1 MKRSY
6 ILAVCASAVLAMA
19 GCSGN
24 TGPEA
29 EQSESTAGVI
39 EISTN
44 EGLTEAEV
52 STAVQG
58 DGEDI
63 GQTGEE
69 ASKTETGTG
78 DEEALEREAKTE
90 YENETSVIELDAE
103 TKGYADN
110 FEVDSQAAAEFAKLI
125 KAAVSAKDM
134 EELAGLM
141 GFPVYVGAAGGGV
154 ESKEE
159 FLSLGEELIFTD
171 ELTDSVLS
179 ADTGDLKPSEAG
191 FVLSDGG
198 SANIIFGVRDGKL
211 MISGINY

>member
-78 DEEALEREAKTE
+78 
-90 YENETSVIELDAE
+90 
-103 TKGYADN
+103 GYADN

>member
-24 TGPEA
+24 TGSA
-29 EQSESTAGVI
+29 
-39 EISTN
+39 
-44 EGLTEAEV
+44 
-52 STAVQG
+52 
-58 DGEDI
+58 
-63 GQTGEE
+63 
-69 ASKTETGTG
+69 
-78 DEEALEREAKTE
+78 E
-90 YENETSVIELDAE
+90 YENETSVIEQDAG

>member
-69 ASKTETGTG
+69 
-78 DEEALEREAKTE
+78 
-90 YENETSVIELDAE
+90 
-103 TKGYADN
+103 
-110 FEVDSQAAAEFAKLI
+110 SQ
-125 KAAVSAKDM
+125 
-134 EELAGLM
+134 
-141 GFPVYVGAAGGGV
+141 
-154 ESKEE
+154 
-159 FLSLGEELIFTD
+159 
-171 ELTDSVLS
+171 
-179 ADTGDLKPSEAG
+179 
-191 FVLSDGG
+191 
-198 SANIIFGVRDGKL
+198 
-211 MISGINY
+211 